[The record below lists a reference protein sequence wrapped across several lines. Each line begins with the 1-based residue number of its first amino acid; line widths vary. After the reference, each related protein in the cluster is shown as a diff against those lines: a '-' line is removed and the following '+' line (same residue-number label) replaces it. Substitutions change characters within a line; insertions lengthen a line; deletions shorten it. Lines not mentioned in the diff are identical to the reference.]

1 MKRLLAL
8 IGAASMAFAAMSPM
22 PAAAQGKTE
31 LSVYTAY
38 ENDDLAA
45 YKKAFE
51 AAHPE
56 IVINWVR
63 DSTGV
68 VTAKLLAEK
77 DNPRADVVWGLAVSN
92 VQFLKARDV
101 LQPYTPAGF
110 DKIPEKFRDT
120 STPPTWFGNS
130 AWICAIIYNDIEGK
144 KRNIPAPKTWA
155 DLTNPVY
162 KGQIVMPHPVS
173 SGTGFMYVV
182 AWLQAYG
189 EEAGWKLMDGLH
201 ENISRYT
208 HSGSAPAVI
217 AGRGEQVVGLAFE
230 LRGSRLKEEGAP
242 ISMILPTEALGWDMN
257 AIALVKGT
265 KKIDAAKK
273 LMDWAASPEA
283 MKIYGATR
291 SVVAVP
297 GMANKMPHVPDDIAD
312 RIMKQ
317 DFAWSAE
324 NRDRVL
330 AEWEKRY
337 GSKAEPKK
345 K

>member
-1 MKRLLAL
+1 MLSGFLATMLTVAAGLLCQPAL
-8 IGAASMAFAAMSPM
+8 AE
-22 PAAAQGKTE
+22 KVE
-31 LSVYTAY
+31 LTVYTAY

-51 AAHPE
+51 AENPD

-77 DNPRADVVWGLAVSN
+77 DNPRADTVWGLAVSN
-92 VQFLKARDV
+92 INFLKARDV
-101 LQPYTPAGF
+101 LQPYKPTNF
-110 DKIPEKFRDT
+110 DKIPEKFRD
-120 STPPTWFGNS
+120 SSNPPTWFGNS
-130 AWICAIIYNDIEGK
+130 AWICAIVYNEVEGK
-144 KRNIPAPKTWA
+144 KKSIPAPKTWS

-162 KGQIVMPHPVS
+162 KGQIVMPHPAS

-182 AWLQAYG
+182 AWIQTYG
-189 EEAGWKLMDGLH
+189 EEVAWKLMDGLH

-208 HSGSAPAVI
+208 HSGTAPAVI

-230 LRGSRLKEEGAP
+230 LRGSRLKQDGAP
-242 ISMILPTEALGWDMN
+242 IDLILPTEALGWDMN
-257 AIALVKGT
+257 AMALVKGT
-265 KKIDAAKK
+265 KKLDAAKK
-273 LMDWAASPEA
+273 LADWASSDQA

-297 GMANKMPHVPDDIAD
+297 GMAKEIPYVPKDIGE

-324 NRDRVL
+324 HRDRVL
-330 AEWEKRY
+330 AEWERRY

-345 K
+345 N